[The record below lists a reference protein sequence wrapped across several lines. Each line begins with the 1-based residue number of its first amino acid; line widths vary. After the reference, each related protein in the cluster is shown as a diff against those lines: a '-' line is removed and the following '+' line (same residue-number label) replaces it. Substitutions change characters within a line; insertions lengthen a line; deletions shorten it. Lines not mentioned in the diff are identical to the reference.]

1 MTLKRST
8 YGSTH
13 THEYS
18 VACLFIQLGQ
28 DQCTLLVLFP
38 PFDVWKVEGNQ
49 SHFLHSG
56 QCRLWFPWA
65 GGATLAIKYCWACK
79 VWEVYGAPGFAKN
92 NRGKCWSKVPK
103 TGRGKVVQTLS
114 LRSEDLHIFSIL
126 WASAYK
132 SKLFSFF
139 NKNHKL
145 THNKSFTSE
154 DEESLCKT
162 QLELLKFYTTESFL
176 VIKIRFS
183 FLI

>member
-1 MTLKRST
+1 MTLKYST

-13 THEYS
+13 TPEYS

-28 DQCTLLVLFP
+28 DQRMLLVLFP

-103 TGRGKVVQTLS
+103 TGKGEVVQKLS
-114 LRSEDLHIFSIL
+114 LRSKELHIFSIL
-126 WASAYK
+126 WG
-132 SKLFSFF
+132 SFWA
-139 NKNHKL
+139 H
-145 THNKSFTSE
+145 SFCPSYFPSSTISH
-154 DEESLCKT
+154 SLQKT
-162 QLELLKFYTTESFL
+162 RKVCAKPNSNFWSFIPL
-176 VIKIRFS
+176 RVF
-183 FLI
+183 